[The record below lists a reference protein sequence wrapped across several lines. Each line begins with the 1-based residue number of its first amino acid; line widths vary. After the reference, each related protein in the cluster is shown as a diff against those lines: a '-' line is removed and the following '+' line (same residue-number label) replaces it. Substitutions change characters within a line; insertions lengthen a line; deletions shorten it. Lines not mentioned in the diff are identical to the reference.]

1 MTRQLLAALVAAT
14 AVGGCGF
21 TAESSGTVTT
31 SGPQS
36 TVAIGGLPQPLSDAA
51 TPPPDLPE
59 PSTTSTSSTSTTT
72 TVPVA
77 DRVLTDMVDGNRL
90 LMIGDSVLASAS
102 PRYGGAMCEALT
114 SFDWD
119 VEIDAQTNRPIQFA
133 LEVLEE
139 RLVPAEDLDWDAVAV
154 FLGNNPNGDD
164 DEFRA
169 VLREVLD
176 LVDGR
181 PLLLSTVSEVNPR
194 TTAANVAIRELAEEH
209 ANVLIFDWAAITED
223 DVRLVGGD
231 GVHLSPA
238 GREAMALYV
247 AAAIGDAPG
256 FLDGECLPPA
266 FVDGP

>member
-1 MTRQLLAALVAAT
+1 MTRQILAALVAAT
-14 AVGGCGF
+14 ALGGCGF

-31 SGPQS
+31 SGPQA
-36 TVAIGGLPQPLSDAA
+36 TVAIGALPAPLSDAA
-51 TPPPDLPE
+51 TPPPGLPE
-59 PSTTSTSSTSTTT
+59 PSTTSTSTTTTTT
-72 TVPVA
+72 TVPVG

-102 PRYGGAMCEALT
+102 PRYGGAMCDALT
-114 SFDWD
+114 TFDWD

-133 LEVLEE
+133 LEVLED
-139 RLVPAEDLDWDAVAV
+139 RLAPDEDLDWDAVAI

-176 LVDGR
+176 IVDGR
-181 PLLLSTVSEVNPR
+181 PLLLSTISEVNSR
-194 TTAANVAIRELAEEH
+194 TASANVAIRELAEEH
-209 ANVLIFDWAAITED
+209 ANVLVFDWAGITEED
-223 DVRLVGGD
+223 ERLVGGD

-256 FLDGECLPPA
+256 FVDGDCLPPA
-266 FVDGP
+266 FVD